1 MCRKI
6 YLFFLITRTGPK
18 PKMPNKQKRRTT
30 YSSEEN
36 LLAKLSKDN
45 NIILPQSLRQKYT
58 VGRMIGDGNFAV
70 VRLCQDVITNEE
82 YALKII
88 DKSKCKG
95 KVS

>member
-1 MCRKI
+1 M
-6 YLFFLITRTGPK
+6 PK
-18 PKMPNKQKRRTT
+18 KGLNKTHI
-30 YSSEEN
+30 SEEN

-45 NIILPQSLRQKYT
+45 NIILPMALRQKYT

-70 VRLCQDVITNEE
+70 VRLCKDTTTNEE

-95 KVS
+95 KVCFFLFK